1 MKLVT
6 LKWNKQNKNDWMV
19 KKDQGKC
26 NIICKTERLSDK
38 KEMSTTRNYPGRVG
52 WENL

>member
-19 KKDQGKC
+19 KKDQGIH
-26 NIICKTERLSDK
+26 NWYNRKTVRHKGNE
-38 KEMSTTRNYPGRVG
+38 
-52 WENL
+52 

>member
-19 KKDQGKC
+19 KKK
-26 NIICKTERLSDK
+26 NKVYIICKTERLS
-38 KEMSTTRNYPGRVG
+38 E
-52 WENL
+52 

>member
-19 KKDQGKC
+19 KKKPRYTYFVKQKDCQNEC
-26 NIICKTERLSDK
+26 NR
-38 KEMSTTRNYPGRVG
+38 
-52 WENL
+52 